1 MLIPKGEKV
10 EIRKNCKV
18 ADLLDE
24 LSNSA
29 FTGYVEL
36 YYKSGELSKGQLL
49 IRNGNIVAG
58 SVEKIV
64 SKKEIL
70 GDKVLDELKKIESC
84 VAEVYVLEDE
94 KVEKALNW
102 NKNALISPEPRIIV
116 ASEAKRSKTETTVD
130 LTNYREKEIA
140 APDRKKILEKYGIR
154 DPTPEE
160 IDALIK
166 NAFDEVPLEMKSEEV
181 ISEVRRVI
189 EDRFGKL
196 SRKLLEI
203 VDECKTV
210 DELVKNFEVLENEAK
225 KLSLFIPRKKI
236 DETLEEIRQ
245 IIGS

>member
-10 EIRKNCKV
+10 EIRKNCRV
-18 ADLLDE
+18 SELLDE

-29 FTGYVEL
+29 FTGYVEF
-36 YYKSGELSKGQLL
+36 YYKYGELSKGQLVL
-49 IRNGNIVAG
+49 RNGNLVAG

-70 GDKVLDELKKIESC
+70 GDKALDELKKIENC
-84 VAEVYVLEDE
+84 VAEIYVLEDE

-102 NKNALISPEPRIIV
+102 NKNALIRLEPKITV
-116 ASEAKRSKTETTVD
+116 ASDVNKSKTETTMD
-130 LTNYREKEIA
+130 LTHYREKEIA

-154 DPTPEE
+154 EPTPDE

-166 NAFDEVPLEMKSEEV
+166 NALDEVPLEMKKEEV
-181 ISEVRRVI
+181 VNEVRKII

-196 SRKLLEI
+196 SKKLLEI
-203 VDECKTV
+203 LDEYKTV

-225 KLSLFIPRKKI
+225 KLSLFVPRKKI